1 MSTYRT
7 NVSILLWL
15 IFACSASAI
24 SLTGRVVKI
33 ADGDTLTVLDARN
46 EQYKIR
52 LSDIDAPESGQPYGT
67 VSRQNLGALVSSQR
81 VTV

>member
-1 MSTYRT
+1 M
-7 NVSILLWL
+7 VE
-15 IFACSASAI
+15 
-24 SLTGRVVKI
+24 I

-67 VSRQNLGALVSSQR
+67 VSRQKLGALVSSQR